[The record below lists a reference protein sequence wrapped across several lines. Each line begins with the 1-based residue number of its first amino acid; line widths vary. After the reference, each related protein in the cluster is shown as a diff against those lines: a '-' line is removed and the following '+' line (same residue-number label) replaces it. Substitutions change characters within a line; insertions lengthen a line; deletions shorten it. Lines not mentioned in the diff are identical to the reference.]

1 MNSRYRGDPLA
12 ELIAEL
18 PADDLERLANS
29 IASAHRIAAG
39 RALERRDN
47 HMARFHQACAGD
59 VLRRLRE
66 VNS

>member
-1 MNSRYRGDPLA
+1 M
-12 ELIAEL
+12 IAEL
-18 PADDLERLANS
+18 PVDDLDRLANS

-47 HMARFHQACAGD
+47 RMARFHQACAGD

-66 VNS
+66 TGS

>member
-1 MNSRYRGDPLA
+1 MNGRYRGDPLSDM
-12 ELIAEL
+12 IAEL
-18 PADDLERLANS
+18 PVDDLDRLANS

-47 HMARFHQACAGD
+47 HTARFHQACAGD